1 MKHTFTRQQ
10 WIEYTCGEATTALR
24 VAMDDHISRCEECG
38 ATSRMLRAVEGELV
52 AAVASFRESLPGLE
66 SAAERAYERWREQRV
81 PALATEQVSRR
92 IVRLQLFLAPI
103 CGFGTAE
110 RAMLA
115 AAERSPAD
123 SVELLTELEW
133 PAFVKHLSSIVSA
146 LCGEP
151 SGRLLWHIGQP
162 MVAELTL

>member
-1 MKHTFTRQQ
+1 MELQ
-10 WIEYTCGEATTALR
+10 A
-24 VAMDDHISRCEECG
+24 AMEDHISCCG
-38 ATSRMLRAVEGELV
+38 DCRAISRTFEDVDRELI
-52 AAVASFRESLPGLE
+52 AAVTILRDSFSGSELSG
-66 SAAERAYERWREQRV
+66 ERAYEVWRQERL
-81 PALATEQVSRR
+81 PAWENDHLSRR

-115 AAERSPAD
+115 AAGRSDAD

-133 PAFVKHLSSIVSA
+133 PAFIKDLSSIVGA

-151 SGRLLWHIGQP
+151 AAGLLWHLGQP
-162 MVAELTL
+162 LALELS

>member
-24 VAMDDHISRCEECG
+24 VAMDDHISSCEECR
-38 ATSRMLRAVEGELV
+38 ATSRMLADVEGELI
-52 AAVASFRESLPGLE
+52 AAVAGFRDALPGLE
-66 SAAERAYERWREQRV
+66 SSGERAFERWRERRV
-81 PALATEQVSRR
+81 PALETEQVSRR

-115 AAERSPAD
+115 AVERSPAD

-133 PAFVKHLSSIVSA
+133 PAFVKHLSSIVGA

-162 MVAELTL
+162 MAVELQ

>member
-10 WIEYTCGEATTALR
+10 WIEYTCGEATTAVR
-24 VAMDDHISRCEECG
+24 VAMDDHMLRCAECRS
-38 ATSRMLRAVEGELV
+38 TSRMFEAVEGELV
-52 AAVASFRESLPGLE
+52 AAMAMFRDSLPDLE
-66 SAAERAYERWREQRV
+66 SSSERAYERWRERRT
-81 PALATEQVSRR
+81 PAVVTEQVSRR

-162 MVAELTL
+162 MVAELSL

>member
-1 MKHTFTRQQ
+1 M
-10 WIEYTCGEATTALR
+10 ALR
-24 VAMDDHISRCEECG
+24 VAMDAHILRCEECD
-38 ATSRMLRAVEGELV
+38 ATSRTLRDVEGELL
-52 AAVASFRESLPGLE
+52 AAVAALRDSLPGLE
-66 SAAERAYERWREQRV
+66 LSGERAYKRWRQRRV
-81 PALATEQVSRR
+81 PALATEHVSRR

-115 AAERSPAD
+115 AAERSPVD

-151 SGRLLWHIGQP
+151 SGRLLWYIGQP
-162 MVAELTL
+162 MAVELSL

>member
-1 MKHTFTRQQ
+1 VKHTFTRQQ
-10 WIEYTCGEATTALR
+10 WIEYACGDATTALR
-24 VAMDDHISRCEECG
+24 LAMDDHIANCADCR
-38 ATSRMLRAVEGELV
+38 ATSRMLADVEGELV
-52 AAVASFRESLPGLE
+52 AAVAIFRDSLPGLE
-66 SAAERAYERWREQRV
+66 SSSGRAYELWRERRV
-81 PALATEQVSRR
+81 PAAATDQVSRR
-92 IVRLQLFLAPI
+92 IIRLQLFLAPI

-162 MVAELTL
+162 MAAEL

>member
-1 MKHTFTRQQ
+1 M
-10 WIEYTCGEATTALR
+10 ALR
-24 VAMDDHISRCEECG
+24 VAIDDHISRCEECG
-38 ATSRMLRAVEGELV
+38 ATSRMLRDVEGELV
-52 AAVASFRESLPGLE
+52 AAMARFRESLPGLE
-66 SAAERAYERWREQRV
+66 ASAERAYERWREQRE
-81 PALATEQVSRR
+81 TDQVSRR

-133 PAFVKHLSSIVSA
+133 PVFVKHLSSIVSA

-151 SGRLLWHIGQP
+151 SGQLLWHIGQP
-162 MVAELTL
+162 MAVELSL